1 MTKTEIEIAK
11 TAFAMVKS
19 IGHHIDLIEEQHDS
33 NFAEQVFNS
42 VALTMLTKICLGIV
56 ENNGT
61 AAFESYW
68 SDVDS
73 KLREMIQTF
82 ACEPTKH

>member
-11 TAFAMVKS
+11 TALGMVKS
-19 IGHHIDLIEEQHDS
+19 IDQQINELYEKHDQE
-33 NFAEQVFNS
+33 FADQVYNG
-42 VALTMLTKICLGIV
+42 VALTLITKICIALC
-56 ENNGT
+56 EQNGH

-68 SDVDS
+68 SEVDGRM
-73 KLREMIQTF
+73 REMVKTF

>member
-11 TAFAMVKS
+11 TAHAMVKS
-19 IGHHIDLIEEQHDS
+19 IGHHVDLICEQHDS
-33 NFAEQVFNS
+33 DFAERVYNS
-42 VALTMLTKICLGIV
+42 VALTMLTKICLEIA
-56 ENNGT
+56 ENGGSS
-61 AAFESYW
+61 AFESYW

-82 ACEPTKH
+82 ACQPTKH

>member
-11 TAFAMVKS
+11 TALGMVKS
-19 IGHHIDLIEEQHDS
+19 IGQHVDLISEQHDS

-56 ENNGT
+56 EHNGH

-73 KLREMIQTF
+73 KLREMIKTF

>member
-1 MTKTEIEIAK
+1 MTKNDLEIAK
-11 TAFAMVKS
+11 TAFEMVKS

-42 VALTMLTKICLGIV
+42 VALTMLTKIALGIA
-56 ENNGT
+56 EHNGH

>member
-42 VALTMLTKICLGIV
+42 VALTMLTKICMGIV
-56 ENNGT
+56 EHNGFLE
-61 AAFESYW
+61 FESYW
-68 SDVDS
+68 SDVNS
-73 KLREMIQTF
+73 KMREMIQTF